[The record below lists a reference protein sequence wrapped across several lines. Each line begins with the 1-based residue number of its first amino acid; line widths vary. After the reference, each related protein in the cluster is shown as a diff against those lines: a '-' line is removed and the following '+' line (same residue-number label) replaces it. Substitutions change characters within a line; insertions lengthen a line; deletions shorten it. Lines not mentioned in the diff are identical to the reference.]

1 LALVY
6 PFHFNEEF
14 NRFFQKKK
22 KIDETFKKRGK
33 TNKTQRIRNL
43 DGSRIGRVEE
53 STQLYREIF
62 DVNFK
67 NAEKKF
73 TYYSYY

>member
-1 LALVY
+1 LTVKAEE
-6 PFHFNEEF
+6 NEVTI
-14 NRFFQKKK
+14 
-22 KIDETFKKRGK
+22 IDETFKKRGK

-53 STQLYREIF
+53 STQLCREIF